1 MEEGW
6 KSSSGGR
13 DDVLIIWGEEEGLT
27 IEEDWIVGL
36 LV

>member
-6 KSSSGGR
+6 KSSSRGR
-13 DDVLIIWGEEEGLT
+13 DDVLINWGEEGLT

-36 LV
+36 FV